1 MRVVSTLHQGYICW
15 MFFPDENLDK
25 SSQRPQLAQLKKLCR
40 ERLGRS
46 HGSLA
51 ISMWT
56 ALHRSRYDGI
66 AVSSW
71 THAIFIRDKDV
82 AVEAMFM
89 FC

>member
-1 MRVVSTLHQGYICW
+1 MRVVNTLHQGYICW

-51 ISMWT
+51 ISMW
-56 ALHRSRYDGI
+56 AAAHKSRYDGMG
-66 AVSSW
+66 VNS

-82 AVEAMFM
+82 AFQAMLM